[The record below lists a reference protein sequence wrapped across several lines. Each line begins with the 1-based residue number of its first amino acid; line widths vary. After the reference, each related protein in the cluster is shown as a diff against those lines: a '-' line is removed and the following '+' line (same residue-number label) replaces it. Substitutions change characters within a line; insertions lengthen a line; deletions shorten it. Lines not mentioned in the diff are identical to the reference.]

1 MRTYPLL
8 LVAATT
14 LSAYADTSS
23 TRSSSTLERPA
34 LSHQH
39 APQRI
44 LRDGSALD
52 ILKTSGNFISEK
64 VSEGTLT
71 KLTDGLSAKPAEA
84 LLSPS
89 IFEKYKKFLP
99 PKKSDGA
106 VVDLLNNKIFISFV
120 NSVRKNE
127 KITKPEKFI
136 AKFLAERY
144 SDDAFLAMLKTTPEH
159 SAKQNELATRL
170 QDEWIQLTVE
180 KAGPP
185 TDDAIKNVL
194 KLLILD
200 NNLLSSTRFKAYVE
214 FLERKGTSRPD
225 LFDHRLMI
233 KLVFR
238 YNRDYAALSE
248 MLQKSTEVEATRDL
262 ATRIRKEFV
271 ELYRT
276 LGLTPS
282 DLFDFLYLSK
292 DIDGTVLNNPFFNLW
307 AKSVRKQ
314 PEVNGKPTEQY
325 AEMAKILVEKFGKK
339 TLKQMLKVTPK
350 DNETKEIAEGLRSEL
365 GMLSTFEKLYKRIS
379 GS

>member
-214 FLERKGTSRPD
+214 FLE
-225 LFDHRLMI
+225 H
-233 KLVFR
+233 
-238 YNRDYAALSE
+238 YAALSE

>member
-39 APQRI
+39 APQRM
-44 LRDGSALD
+44 LRDGAETAEEERMPNIGEAFVES
-52 ILKTSGNFISEK
+52 ISEK

-99 PKKSDGA
+99 PKKSEED
-106 VVDLLNNKIFISFV
+106 VVDLLNNKIFINFV
-120 NSVRKNE
+120 SKVRKNE

-136 AKFLAERY
+136 AKFLAEHY

-159 SAKQNELATRL
+159 SAEQNELATRL

-180 KAGPP
+180 KAGPL
-185 TDDAIKNVL
+185 TDDAINHVRE
-194 KLLILD
+194 LLIPD
-200 NNLLSSTRFKAYVE
+200 DNLLSSTRFEAYFELLKRRKNFKAR
-214 FLERKGTSRPD
+214 FIRST
-225 LFDHRLMI
+225 I
-233 KLVFR
+233 
-238 YNRDYAALSE
+238 DYAALLK
-248 MLQKSTEVEATRDL
+248 MLQKSTEVEATKEI
-262 ATRIRKEFV
+262 ATRIHKKH
-271 ELYRT
+271 
-276 LGLTPS
+276 G
-282 DLFDFLYLSK
+282 
-292 DIDGTVLNNPFFNLW
+292 
-307 AKSVRKQ
+307 AKQ
-314 PEVNGKPTEQY
+314 PKLQVVGRICENNNVNWMVSRRNSMRRWQKFW
-325 AEMAKILVEKFGKK
+325 IEKFGKK
-339 TLKQMLKVTPK
+339 TLKQMLKVASK

-365 GMLSTFEKLYKRIS
+365 GMLSTFEKLYKRII